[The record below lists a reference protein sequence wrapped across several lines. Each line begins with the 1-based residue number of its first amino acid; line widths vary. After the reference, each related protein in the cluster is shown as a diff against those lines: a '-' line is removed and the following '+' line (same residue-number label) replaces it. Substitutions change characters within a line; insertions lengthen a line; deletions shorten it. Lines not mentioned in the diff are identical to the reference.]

1 MQQQDQAGTELF
13 NGAIPPAVNTEET
26 KTEAVET
33 KKEAAPIYL
42 GGKKFNN
49 VEELAAYTSKLEQ
62 ESLSRVYATPAQET
76 LATQAKEK
84 PISELIFED
93 PEKALQIHEK
103 RVIQKLKAEEENKR
117 KETEFWGNFYKE
129 NKDLQEES
137 DLVQFTLN
145 KHWSELSTLHPDQ
158 ASQKIA
164 DYTRKTLLRYRGQQ
178 ENKQELPSG
187 KAKVG
192 PSSTATAPAV
202 TESRAAPVDFVSQL
216 KKIQRSR
223 K

>member
-1 MQQQDQAGTELF
+1 MQQQDQQGTEMF
-13 NGAIPPAVNTEET
+13 NGAIPPAVNTDEK
-26 KTEAVET
+26 KTETVE

-49 VEELAAYTSKLEQ
+49 VDELAAYTSKLEQ
-62 ESLSRVYATPAQET
+62 ENLSRVYATPSQEA
-76 LATQAKEK
+76 LANNTKEK
-84 PISELIFED
+84 SISELIFED

-103 RVIQKLKAEEENKR
+103 RVIQKLKAEEETKR
-117 KETEFWGNFYKE
+117 KETEFWGSFYKE

-158 ASQKIA
+158 AAQKIA
-164 DYTRKTLLRYRGQQ
+164 DYTRKTLLRYRGTA

-192 PSSTATAPAV
+192 PSSTSSAPTV